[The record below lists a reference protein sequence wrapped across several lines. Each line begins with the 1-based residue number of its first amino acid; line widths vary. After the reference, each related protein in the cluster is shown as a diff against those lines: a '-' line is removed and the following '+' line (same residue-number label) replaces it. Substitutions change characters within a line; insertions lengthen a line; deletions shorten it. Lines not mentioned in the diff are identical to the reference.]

1 MWILRSSTC
10 AGHFQTLF
18 PGCAGSC
25 SLETL
30 LLQVFV
36 LIKARDMNMQDS
48 KHHGR
53 LLAKFIRIC
62 EWLCRGNVL
71 AELIQLSNSLN
82 LTAKP
87 LYGADVMVIC
97 FIAV

>member
-1 MWILRSSTC
+1 
-10 AGHFQTLF
+10 
-18 PGCAGSC
+18 
-25 SLETL
+25 
-30 LLQVFV
+30 
-36 LIKARDMNMQDS
+36 MNMQDS